1 MKRVVSLFA
10 LLVGLVVA
18 APAHAKPSIAI
29 LGLEVIEETDT
40 PDAKAAA
47 YSEALTD
54 ALRQRARNSSGPFT
68 LAAGSDKS
76 LVEMKL
82 LSGCDESNGC
92 MAEIGTELTA
102 DRLVY
107 GHIQKTGSN
116 YQITLKLLNV
126 ETKSIERTTSDVA
139 PVGDTGNAAIT
150 ALGKKLYAKITG
162 ASNQGTL
169 IVRANVE
176 RGEVLLDGE
185 RRATLS
191 GGTARLEGLSAGDYK
206 LTIEADC
213 YLAYEGKVSVDGGK
227 DKTVEPEL
235 ERNALAAQNDPDKCR
250 GTGRSRDRIVS
261 GGASDDA
268 RPGGGSRAMFW
279 VATAA
284 TVAGAGL
291 WGYGYV
297 QIESAKDGL
306 GDLPAATPMG
316 AEVCS
321 SSNLDA
327 RNATTAQRDACSDGD
342 RGALMT
348 KIGIP
353 LTVAGGAAALFFFYK
368 GYMAPKRSER
378 VLNARGPRRPRPIVV
393 APTVT
398 ATTVGG
404 VMQLEF

>member
-1 MKRVVSLFA
+1 MKRVVSLFV
-10 LLVGLVVA
+10 LLVGLAVA

-47 YSEALTD
+47 YAEALTD
-54 ALRQRARNSSGPFT
+54 ALRQRARSSAGPYT

-82 LSGCDESNGC
+82 LSGCDEGNAC
-92 MAEIGTELTA
+92 MADIGTELTA

-107 GHIQKTGSN
+107 GHIQKTGGN

-139 PVGDTGNAAIT
+139 PVGDSGNAAIT
-150 ALGKKLYAKITG
+150 ALGKKLYSKITG

-176 RGEVLLDGE
+176 RGEVSLDGE
-185 RRATLS
+185 RRASLS
-191 GGTARLEGLSAGDYK
+191 GGTARIEGLAAGDYK

-213 YLAYEGKVSVDGGK
+213 YLAYEGKITVDGGK

-235 ERNALAAQNDPDKCR
+235 ERNALAAQNDPEKCR
-250 GTGRSRDRIVS
+250 GTGRARDRVVS
-261 GGASDDA
+261 GSASDDV

-291 WGYGYV
+291 WGYGYLQISSAESDLSSKPGGDSVCKNMPSSDV
-297 QIESAKDGL
+297 QSLCDK
-306 GDLPAATPMG
+306 
-316 AEVCS
+316 
-321 SSNLDA
+321 
-327 RNATTAQRDACSDGD
+327 GD
-342 RGALMT
+342 RGALLT
-348 KIGIP
+348 KIGVP
-353 LTVAGGAAALFFFYK
+353 LTAVGAAAALFFYYK
-368 GYMAPKRSER
+368 GYVAPKSSER
-378 VLNARGPRRPRPIVV
+378 AVASRRRPARQIVV

-398 ATTVGG
+398 TTTVGG
-404 VMQLEF
+404 VVSLEF